1 VPLARRLLPE
11 RSRRRQ
17 AHIQRG
23 GSAVRDVYLATM
35 ISLATAAFG
44 VVAALAW
51 NAFITELVKQV
62 LGAEGG
68 LIGLLIYAVVVT
80 ILAVVVI
87 TWLGRL
93 AERSGSK
100 PAI

>member
-1 VPLARRLLPE
+1 MARSLRAPLPARCARTF
-11 RSRRRQ
+11 RRWG
-17 AHIQRG
+17 IQMD
-23 GSAVRDVYLATM
+23 RDVYLATM

-51 NAFITELVKQV
+51 NSFITALVTQV
-62 LGAEGG
+62 LGEQGG
-68 LIGLLIYAVVVT
+68 LTGLFIYAVVIT

-93 AERSGSK
+93 AERRSAKS
-100 PAI
+100 AI

>member
-1 VPLARRLLPE
+1 MK
-11 RSRRRQ
+11 
-17 AHIQRG
+17 
-23 GSAVRDVYLATM
+23 DVYLATM

-62 LGAEGG
+62 LGVEGG

-80 ILAVVVI
+80 VLAVIVM

-93 AERSGSK
+93 AERSGGK
-100 PAI
+100 TAV

>member
-1 VPLARRLLPE
+1 MK
-11 RSRRRQ
+11 
-17 AHIQRG
+17 
-23 GSAVRDVYLATM
+23 DVYLATM

-62 LGAEGG
+62 LGVEGG

-80 ILAVVVI
+80 VLAVMVI

-93 AERSGSK
+93 AERSGGK
-100 PAI
+100 TAV

>member
-1 VPLARRLLPE
+1 MK
-11 RSRRRQ
+11 
-17 AHIQRG
+17 
-23 GSAVRDVYLATM
+23 DVYLATM

-62 LGAEGG
+62 LGVEGG
-68 LIGLLIYAVVVT
+68 LMGLLIYAVVVT
-80 ILAVVVI
+80 VLAVIVM

-93 AERSGSK
+93 AQRSGGKSS
-100 PAI
+100 I